1 MDLGNKEQVGTAT
14 RSNSYIAHYSNVGGA
29 GCINVKTGK
38 ETWSEIPLTGVTMRV
53 YSIINGTNFKFTPTQ
68 QQASDKPVTQNAV
81 CGQMYDLAGKPIMG
95 DDAGIL
101 LMLSLSVS
109 QDLFIP
115 LRVADKNLGY
125 YPEKI
130 YKKLSEERTLEIKN
144 RWNLVFDKLT
154 QMEGIVEYALDV
166 GPPLVDFTLGSRMI
180 TKVRPIYPL
189 YFTPLIGSLP
199 VNQEV
204 VKTSDNFI
212 KLFESCDTKINMIAK
227 FY

>member
-14 RSNSYIAHYSNVGGA
+14 RSNSYIAHYSDGG
-29 GCINVKTGK
+29 IKIKTGK
-38 ETWSEIPLTGVTMRV
+38 DTWSEIPLTGVKMRV

-68 QQASDKPVTQNAV
+68 APPREKPVTQNAV
-81 CGQMYDLAGKPIMG
+81 CGQIYDLAGKPIMG

-115 LRVADKNLGY
+115 LRVIDKNLGY

-154 QMEGIVEYALDV
+154 RMDGIVEYQLDV
-166 GPPLVDFTLGSRMI
+166 GPALVDFTLGTRQI
-180 TKVRPIYPL
+180 TKSRPIYPL
-189 YFTPLIGSLP
+189 YFTPVTGSLP
-199 VNQEV
+199 VNPEV
-204 VKTSDNFI
+204 VKISENFI
-212 KLFESCDTKINMIAK
+212 KLFESCDTQINMIAK